1 MSRILNSQ
9 VVLVSALALGSWL
22 STQKIRAQ
30 ENQTHDL
37 KVPVDLVVV
46 PVTVEDKEGKL
57 VFGLGQGNFEIFEDG
72 VAQKLS
78 YFSVEPSPLSVAFLI
93 DRTIDARAQ
102 GVFRQN
108 MLSLVEA
115 FSSFDEMA
123 LYEFLES
130 AEKIQDFTNNKE
142 ALLKPIAKI
151 GFVPA
156 RITVSTTL
164 AYAPKLNT
172 TFLDNAILTAAH
184 DLQRRARNRRKVI
197 FVVSNGIA
205 SPAERRAYPDT
216 KKVLLKNGIVVYGI
230 GQGNS
235 FLFRKVDPLKKYT
248 EPTGGEVLYPWKT
261 RAFCEA
267 YQRVSQ
273 AARNQYVLGYVPL
286 GLSAEETYRTI
297 TVRVIQKDF
306 DGNVRHRKGYYASLD
321 P

>member
-102 GVFRQN
+102 GIFRQN

-123 LYEFLES
+123 LFEFLES
-130 AEKIQDFTNNKE
+130 AEKIQDFTNNNE
-142 ALLKPIAKI
+142 ALLKPIGKI

-156 RITVSTTL
+156 RITVPTTL
-164 AYAPKLNT
+164 DGYAPKLNV
-172 TFLDNAILTAAH
+172 TFLDNAILTAAY
-184 DLQRRARNRRKVI
+184 DLQRRAKNRRKVI

-230 GQGNS
+230 GQG
-235 FLFRKVDPLKKYT
+235 
-248 EPTGGEVLYPWKT
+248 
-261 RAFCEA
+261 
-267 YQRVSQ
+267 
-273 AARNQYVLGYVPL
+273 
-286 GLSAEETYRTI
+286 
-297 TVRVIQKDF
+297 
-306 DGNVRHRKGYYASLD
+306 
-321 P
+321 

>member
-1 MSRILNSQ
+1 MFRTLNFL

-22 STQKIRAQ
+22 SAQKIGAQ
-30 ENQTHDL
+30 EDRTHEL

-57 VFGLGQGNFEIFEDG
+57 VSGLGQADFEIFEDG
-72 VAQKLS
+72 VVQKLS

-130 AEKIQDFTNNKE
+130 AEKIQDFTEKKE
-142 ALLKPIAKI
+142 ALLKPITKI
-151 GFVPA
+151 EFVPCLVDGLTA
-156 RITVSTTL
+156 DMPR
-164 AYAPKLNT
+164 LNT
-172 TFLDNAILTAAH
+172 SFLDNAILTAAY

-235 FLFRKVDPLKKYT
+235 FLFRRVDPLKKYT

>member
-22 STQKIRAQ
+22 SAQKIRAQ
-30 ENQTHDL
+30 EDRTHEL

-57 VFGLGQGNFEIFEDG
+57 VSGLGQADFEIFEDG
-72 VAQKLS
+72 VVQKLS

-102 GVFRQN
+102 GIFRQN

-130 AEKIQDFTNNKE
+130 TKKIQDFTDKKE

-156 RITVSTTL
+156 RITVPTTL

-172 TFLDNAILTAAH
+172 TFLDNAILTATY

-197 FVVSNGIA
+197 FVVSNGMS
-205 SPAERRAYPDT
+205 SPAERAAYPET

-235 FLFRKVDPLKKYT
+235 FLFRKVDPLKKYA
-248 EPTGGEVLYPWKT
+248 EPTGGEVFYPWKT
-261 RAFCEA
+261 RAFSEA

-273 AARNQYVLGYVPL
+273 AARNQYVLGYVPH
-286 GLSAEETYRTI
+286 GLTEEETYRTI

-306 DGNVRHRKGYYASLD
+306 EGSVRHREGYYASLH